1 MNKRKLLLGTSA
13 VIFTVYEAILFY
25 LIHFKKADPD
35 YVLCYRTIIVAA
47 VFSWLTLLIKL
58 LTAKEAN
65 EKISKIIFNA
75 TNGNLIRIAM
85 IFTLIA
91 DYYLVTVTEDRSLEG
106 VSFFLGT
113 QLFLFLHIIVNEKST
128 GWRRVHVI
136 TRIFVM
142 AVTVALAYVIL
153 DGEPDAL
160 AIISMIY
167 YGNLLTSILFAHRS
181 GKGGIIL
188 TIGLILF
195 ALCDVNVG
203 LAALDM
209 MYVGGF
215 PEGSLPYMLLN
226 SKFDLIWI
234 FYIPSQT
241 LIPLTLMFCEN
252 KNPRAYEVNPI

>member
-1 MNKRKLLLGTSA
+1 MSKRKLLLGTSA
-13 VIFTVYEAILFY
+13 LIFTVYEAILFY

-113 QLFLFLHIIVNEKST
+113 QLFLFLHIIANDKNAK
-128 GWRRVHVI
+128 WHRAHII

-142 AVTVALAYVIL
+142 AIMVAASYVIL
-153 DGEPDAL
+153 DGEPDTL

-181 GKGGIIL
+181 GRGGFIL

-203 LAALDM
+203 LSALDM

-226 SKFDLIWI
+226 SEFDLIWV

-241 LIPLTLMFCEN
+241 LIPLTLMFCD
-252 KNPRAYEVNPI
+252 KKRDG

>member
-1 MNKRKLLLGTSA
+1 
-13 VIFTVYEAILFY
+13 
-25 LIHFKKADPD
+25 
-35 YVLCYRTIIVAA
+35 
-47 VFSWLTLLIKL
+47 
-58 LTAKEAN
+58 
-65 EKISKIIFNA
+65 
-75 TNGNLIRIAM
+75 M

-91 DYYLVTVTEDRSLEG
+91 DYYLVTMTEDRSLEG

-113 QLFLFLHIIVNEKST
+113 QLFLFLHIIANDKNAK
-128 GWRRVHVI
+128 WRRAHII

-142 AVTVALAYVIL
+142 TVMVAVAFVIL

-215 PEGSLPYMLLN
+215 PEGSLPYLLLN
-226 SKFDLIWI
+226 SEFDLIWI

-241 LIPLTLMFCEN
+241 LIPLTLMFCD
-252 KNPRAYEVNPI
+252 KKRDG

>member
-1 MNKRKLLLGTSA
+1 MSKRKLLLGTSA

-25 LIHFKKADPD
+25 LIHFEKADPD
-35 YVLCYRTIIVAA
+35 YVLCYRTIIVATI
-47 VFSWLTLLIKL
+47 FSWLTLLIKL
-58 LTAKEAN
+58 LTAKEAE
-65 EKISKIIFNA
+65 EKLSHILFDA
-75 TNGNLIRIAM
+75 TNGNMIRIAM

-91 DYYLVTVTEDRSLEG
+91 DYYLVTMTEDRSLEG

-113 QLFLFLHIIVNEKST
+113 QLFLFLHIIANDKNA
-128 GWRRVHVI
+128 GWRRAHII

-142 AVTVALAYVIL
+142 AVMVAVAFLIL

-167 YGNLLTSILFAHRS
+167 YGNLLSSILFAHRS
-181 GKGGIIL
+181 GRGGIIL

-226 SKFDLIWI
+226 SEFDLIWV

-241 LIPLTLMFCEN
+241 LIPLTLMFCD
-252 KNPRAYEVNPI
+252 KAKADK